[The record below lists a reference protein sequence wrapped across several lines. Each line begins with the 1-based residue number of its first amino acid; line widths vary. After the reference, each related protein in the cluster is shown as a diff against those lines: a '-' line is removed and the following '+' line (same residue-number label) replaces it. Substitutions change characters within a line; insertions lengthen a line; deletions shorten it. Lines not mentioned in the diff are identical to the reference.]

1 MPPLGSHKD
10 VFHHL
15 DAAIVKGVNAELVF
29 NTSLSNFK
37 DSSVPDDIRTTPG
50 QCETENTTTTSSL
63 LQVSNFTDE
72 LKRIGTSENVRSN
85 CTRTKPEVQPLALKK
100 CHGAIYLHEAPSG
113 PAFGNRDADA
123 TYFIGFQRMLTD
135 SRGDRQCRC
144 GLMYRCRRG
153 SAMISNLG
161 W

>member
-1 MPPLGSHKD
+1 M
-10 VFHHL
+10 FHHL

-72 LKRIGTSENVRSN
+72 LK
-85 CTRTKPEVQPLALKK
+85 
-100 CHGAIYLHEAPSG
+100 
-113 PAFGNRDADA
+113 
-123 TYFIGFQRMLTD
+123 
-135 SRGDRQCRC
+135 
-144 GLMYRCRRG
+144 
-153 SAMISNLG
+153 
-161 W
+161 